1 MKQMKKLVSV
11 LLALVMVFTLG
22 ISAFAANTNSH
33 TITITNEKS
42 GHIYTAY
49 QVFKGD
55 IETKPGATTNEKVL
69 TNIDWGSGVNGA
81 DVLTALQADMENFQ
95 VQDKNEDGSLKVDES
110 NKPVM
115 VNAFKDCKTAED
127 VANVLVSFSN
137 SSQQLDAFAKIVGA
151 HLSTAAGTSTK
162 SPSGTYEI
170 SVTGDGYYFIKDTGT
185 IGTDD
190 AATKYILKVVEN
202 VTVAAKAETPAIDK
216 VIKNADSDK
225 DENPA
230 DDNTD
235 GKGTAVDVG
244 SVVTFKLTSKVPAMD
259 GYDSYTYIVN
269 DTMSNGLT
277 AVDAD
282 EDGKID
288 VNITIG
294 DAPYTDFTV
303 AQDGQS
309 FTITFNNF
317 INQKDKAG
325 KDIIITYA
333 ATLNKNALT
342 TNRETNTVNLEY
354 SNNPNDNTSKGKTPE
369 NIVYVYDFDIV
380 VDKYTGDESSG
391 TRLAG
396 AMFVLKNSEGKYYY
410 QDATTKTV
418 TWKTVNKEPDITNM
432 TAEEIKAAW
441 ETLDVTVITTDTN
454 GAAKFQGVDAGTYYL
469 KEVAA
474 PAGYNLLKDDVPVT
488 ITATYGKDGQ
498 ITSSTATSTSNGQ
511 YQQTEKVKNNAGAQL
526 PETGGMGTTL
536 FYVVG
541 SVLVI
546 GAAVLLITKKR
557 MSKNR

>member
-22 ISAFAANTNSH
+22 ISAFAVNTNFH

-42 GHIYTAY
+42 GHTYTAY

-55 IETKPGATTNEKVL
+55 IETKPGTTNKKVL
-69 TNIDWGSGVNGA
+69 TNIDWGSGVDDA
-81 DVLTALQADMENFQ
+81 AVLTALQTDAENFQ
-95 VQDKNEDGSLKVDES
+95 VQDKDEDGNPKVNES

-115 VNAFKDCKTAED
+115 VNAFQDCETAED
-127 VANVLVSFSN
+127 VANVLASFGD

-151 HLSTAAGTSTK
+151 HLNTAAGTSTE
-162 SPSGTYEI
+162 SPSGTYKI
-170 SVTGDGYYFIKDTGT
+170 HVTGDGYYFIKDTGT
-185 IGTDD
+185 IGIDD
-190 AATKYILKVVEN
+190 TATKYILKVVED

-216 VIKNADSDK
+216 VIENADSDK

-230 DDNTD
+230 DNNTD

-244 SVVTFKLTSKVPAMD
+244 SVVTFKLTSQVPAMD

-269 DTMSNGLT
+269 DTMSSGLT
-277 AVDAD
+277 AVDAN

-288 VNITIG
+288 VEIAIDG
-294 DAPYTDFTV
+294 VPYNNFTV
-303 AQDGQS
+303 AQNGQS

-333 ATLNKNALT
+333 ATLNENALT
-342 TNRETNTVNLEY
+342 TNRETNTVNLDY
-354 SNNPNDNTSKGKTPE
+354 SNNPNDNTSKGKTPD

-380 VDKYTGDESSG
+380 VDKYTGDKTSG

-410 QDATTKTV
+410 QDAATKTV
-418 TWKTVNKEPDITNM
+418 TWKTVDKEPDITNM
-432 TAEEIKAAW
+432 TAEQIKAAW
-441 ETLDVTVITTDTN
+441 ETLGVTVITTDSN

-474 PAGYNLLKDDVPVT
+474 PAGYNLLKADVTVT
-488 ITATYGKDGQ
+488 ITATYGENGR
-498 ITSSTATSTSNGQ
+498 ITSSSATSTDNGQ
-511 YQQTEKVKNNAGAQL
+511 YQQPQKVENNAGAQL

-557 MSKNR
+557 MSKNS